1 MTKLL
6 YLQSSPISEIS
17 YSIKVAD
24 AFAEEYKNK
33 NPGDEIVKMNLFET
47 DLPAFDGPAVEAKY
61 KIMHGKKH
69 DEKQLKIWNNV
80 KKTIDEFKS
89 ADKYLL
95 AVPMWNFSIPWRLKQ
110 YIDILVQPALTFTY
124 SDEKG
129 YQGLI
134 KGKPLLVVYAR
145 GGQYPPDSD
154 FAAYDLQTKYIELIF
169 RFIGFENIKSI
180 IIEPTLMAGA
190 DTAEEKLK
198 QAIEKAQQLAENF

>member
-1 MTKLL
+1 MAKLL
-6 YLQSSPISEIS
+6 YIQSSPLSDIS
-17 YSIKVAD
+17 YSIKTAD

-33 NPGDEIVKMNLFET
+33 HNGDEIVKMNLFEA

-61 KIMHGKKH
+61 KILHGKEH
-69 DEKQLKIWNNV
+69 TEKQAKIWENI
-80 KKTIDEFKS
+80 KKTIEQFKS

-129 YQGLI
+129 YQGLV
-134 KGKPLLVVYAR
+134 KGKPLLVIYAR
-145 GGQYPPDSD
+145 GGQYPPNSD

-169 RFIGFENIKSI
+169 RFIGFENISSI
-180 IIEPTLMAGA
+180 IIEPTLMAGP
-190 DTAEEKLK
+190 DTAEEKLE
-198 QAIEKAQQLAENF
+198 QAAKKAQQLAQNF